1 MPLIK
6 PQHLLTMFGMLSAC
20 GPEGAEKIDLL
31 FGTYSDSPAGVS
43 SQNSSFIVHYVIS
56 PDGKFLIGG
65 YYNCGANKSEP
76 KEYQWVRHDET
87 TINVLFPD
95 AGEGGVD
102 TWRISRG
109 DDCNQIRV
117 ELRREGETVG
127 EARYPRGEVCLEV
140 LPPCPGTQCDAC
152 GTVWCDG
159 PPPPC
164 DEAGP

>member
-1 MPLIK
+1 MIK
-6 PQHLLTMFGMLSAC
+6 PKHLLAMFGMLAAC
-20 GPEGAEKIDLL
+20 GPEVAEKIDLL
-31 FGTYSDSPAGVS
+31 FGTYSDPPAGVAN
-43 SQNSSFIVHYVIS
+43 QNSSFVVHYMIR

-65 YYNCGANKSEP
+65 YYDCGANKSEP

-87 TINVLFPD
+87 TIDVLFPD

-109 DDCNQIRV
+109 GDCNQISVQR
-117 ELRREGETVG
+117 RREGEDLG
-127 EARYPRGEVCLEV
+127 IGFYQRGEVCLEE
-140 LPPCPGTQCDAC
+140 LPPCPGSNCESC
-152 GTVWCDG
+152 KTVWCDG